1 MNFINKLFNIIL
13 CTKDETK
20 HEFSLPP
27 SYSSQNP
34 DNSDNS
40 LNPLENLDEKVF
52 PNIKSNL
59 EYIKVKYNFLINS
72 DIKIRDFSVKFNNN
86 SYSAFLV
93 FIDGMVDSD
102 SINKFILKPLMSKNS
117 VEDLKDIVATF
128 KSNDVTIRKVK
139 KLNLEDTLYNTL
151 VPENDISKVSVFSDI
166 VSNINK
172 GNCVLFVDT
181 LNCAFNFDVKNLKQR
196 SISTPTSELII
207 NGSQEGFIEVL
218 RTNTS
223 ILRRLVNNE
232 NLVIENINVGV
243 VSKTDC
249 AICYIKGIANDELV
263 SEVKYRINNLNIDYL
278 VSSGQLKHLIE
289 DSPNSSLPQII
300 STERPDNATTYL
312 LEGRVVVIVNG
323 TPFVLGMPATFIDFL
338 ASGEDLNLKYQFSN
352 LLKIIRLIALTLTVL
367 LPGLYIAITTFHQEL
382 IPSELLFAIV
392 ASRNS
397 VPFPIIF
404 ELMIMEISFELI
416 REAGIRVPTPLG
428 ATISL
433 VGGLVLGDAAVSA
446 GIVSP
451 ISIIIVAITG
461 IASFAIPDFTMS
473 FHFRLSR
480 FFYIFLGYIAGFL
493 GIALGLFIHLGVL
506 ANLES
511 FGVPYLSPYAPFT
524 KINHNGY
531 FVSPFW
537 KKEQRPDAFN
547 TKRQRSQDNISMVW
561 KKGSEK

>member
-1 MNFINKLFNIIL
+1 MNFINKLFNTIL
-13 CTKDETK
+13 GTKEEKK
-20 HEFSLPP
+20 HEFILPP
-27 SYSSQNP
+27 SYNSQSSG
-34 DNSDNS
+34 NS
-40 LNPLENLDEKVF
+40 LSPLENLNEKVF
-52 PNIKSNL
+52 SNIKNNL

-72 DIKIRDFSVKFNNN
+72 DVKIRDFSVKFNDK

-102 SINKFILKPLMSKNS
+102 SINKFILKPLMSNDSSEGLKNVVS
-117 VEDLKDIVATF
+117 TF
-128 KSNDVTIRKVK
+128 KNNDVTIRKVK
-139 KLNLEDTLYNTL
+139 KLSLEETLYNTL
-151 VPENDISKVSVFSDI
+151 LAENDISIFTDFSDV

-172 GNCVLFVDT
+172 GNCALFVDT

-196 SISTPTSELII
+196 SIAPPTSELVI

-232 NLVIENINVGV
+232 NLVIENVKVGV
-243 VSKTDC
+243 ISKTDC
-249 AICYIKGIANDELV
+249 AICYLKGIANDELV

-289 DSPNSSLPQII
+289 DNPSSSLPQII

-312 LEGRVVVIVNG
+312 LEGRVVVIADG

-338 ASGEDLNLKYQFSN
+338 ASGEDTNLKYQFSN

-367 LPGLYIAITTFHQEL
+367 LPGLYIAITNFHQEL

-433 VGGLVLGDAAVSA
+433 VGGLILGDAAVSA

-451 ISIIIVAITG
+451 ISIIVVAITG
-461 IASFAIPDFTMS
+461 ISSFAIPDFTMS

-480 FFYIFLGYIAGFL
+480 FFYILLGYLAGFL
-493 GIALGLFIHLGVL
+493 GIAFGLFIHLGVL
-506 ANLES
+506 VNLES
-511 FGVPYLSPYAPFT
+511 FGVPYLNPYAPLT

-531 FVSPFW
+531 FVPPFW
-537 KKEQRPDAFN
+537 KKEKRPDAFN

-561 KKGSEK
+561 KKGSDK